1 MILQIFTWGIAVAAG
16 YIYVVDPI
24 NGPYLNI
31 QSAIDAKWGGLV
43 EGDEVHIAAGTYR
56 ETVRVQ
62 GRGTESNPVI
72 VRAADGAEGLVF
84 NIRIGSVQ
92 L

>member
-1 MILQIFTWGIAVAAG
+1 
-16 YIYVVDPI
+16 VDPI
-24 NGPYLNI
+24 NGPYLTI

-62 GRGTESNPVI
+62 GRGSESTPAI
-72 VRAADGAEGLVF
+72 VRAADGAEGF
-84 NIRIGSVQ
+84 KFSMPSNNI
-92 L
+92 